1 MYPCDPTSQNLEKR
15 MRRVLVGENQRL
27 LGAGIENLLRREP
40 DLSVTGT
47 TLASTEALLQAIDRS
62 HPDVVVL
69 DGSAIDA
76 TRLLDLL
83 ENRPTLRV
91 LLVSEEDGLVRTYE
105 ARQVVVRRA
114 TELVDLVRC

>member
-1 MYPCDPTSQNLEKR
+1 

-27 LGAGIENLLRREP
+27 LGAGIENLLRREA
-40 DLSVTGT
+40 DLLVTGI

-69 DGSAIDA
+69 DESAIDA
-76 TRLLDLL
+76 TRLLDVL

-105 ARQVVVRRA
+105 ARQVFVRRA